1 MSEAAN
7 QPVGQRIEGRY
18 RVVRKIA
25 EGGMATVYE
34 AMDERLSRPVAIKI
48 MHVQLA
54 QGPHR
59 AQFQERFRREAR
71 SAAAIAN
78 PHIVQVYDTGEF
90 NGLDYLV
97 MEYVHGVNLRREM
110 NVEGTFTVRETLRIV
125 GEILDGLSAA
135 HRAGVVHRDIKPE
148 NILVNDRG
156 HVQITDFGLAKAAS
170 QATLSSTGM
179 LLGTAAYL
187 APEMIE
193 QNRATPQG
201 DLYAV
206 GIIAWEMLAGHVPF
220 LSDNPVTV
228 VFKHVHEDVPSLA
241 DACPGIAPEVAAFV
255 ARLAARAVDDRPA
268 DAMAAA
274 ELLDALN
281 ASLDRDRL
289 LFRMPVP
296 QGFEPETPGA
306 PQPVTAR
313 VDRERQPGMVDNADG
328 TANTDGTVHSAGSG
342 DAANAD
348 GATQPLPPLDS
359 QATRRLSMPPE
370 DVGANPTRS
379 FAELMHENFDESD
392 PSDAGRIRSR
402 QHVAGDDA
410 GDDAV
415 RGATARR
422 GGRRTVLIASTLL
435 AALACG
441 GGGYAWWFYLGPG
454 SYWTLPAAA
463 DVTCAQDA
471 ACSIVGAQ
479 AKDYLSTLTVA
490 GIPYTQ
496 SEDYSDSLPA
506 GTIISADP
514 SDVGAHVSKRN
525 GQQVNVVISKGAR
538 QATVPSDIKDA
549 TTAHGKDPL
558 AALREAGFDN
568 VTHDAENDAYSLTV
582 PQGALLSLNAEP
594 GRAYHHNTAITV
606 TLSKGLKPVEMP
618 NVVGST
624 VDDAKAALSALNL
637 TANVTE
643 TFDDR
648 IEAGKVI
655 SASVEAGKQL
665 KWNDA
670 VDLVVS
676 KGPQMATVPNVVG
689 QQYDDA
695 EKALK
700 ALGFDV
706 KKSAPLGDWTHI
718 VRVQSLEANSS
729 VRVRDENGVATVIT
743 LTVA

>member
-7 QPVGQRIEGRY
+7 QPVGQRIEERY
-18 RVVRKIA
+18 RIVRKIA

-59 AQFQERFRREAR
+59 EQFQERFRREAR

-110 NVEGTFTVRETLRIV
+110 NAEGTFSVRETLRIV

-148 NILVNDRG
+148 NILINDRG

-193 QNRATPQG
+193 HNRATAQG

-206 GIIAWEMLAGHVPF
+206 GIIAWEMLTGRVPF
-220 LSDNPVTV
+220 ASDNPVTV
-228 VFKHVHEDVPSLA
+228 VFKHVHEDVPSLTE
-241 DACPGIAPEVAAFV
+241 ACPGIAPEVADFV
-255 ARLAARAVDDRPA
+255 ARLTARAVDDRPV
-268 DAMAAA
+268 DAMAAT
-274 ELLDALN
+274 ELLNTLN
-281 ASLDRDRL
+281 ASLDRDQL

-296 QGFEPETPGA
+296 QGFEPDTPDA
-306 PQPVTAR
+306 PQPITAR
-313 VDRERQPGMVDNADG
+313 VNQDASP
-328 TANTDGTVHSAGSG
+328 
-342 DAANAD
+342 DAA
-348 GATQPLPPLDS
+348 GATQALPPAGNLP
-359 QATRRLSMPPE
+359 TRRVSMPPAG
-370 DVGANPTRS
+370 VGDHPTRS
-379 FAELMHENFDESD
+379 FAELMHENFDE
-392 PSDAGRIRSR
+392 PNEPDAADAANRGTAAHGNATVGAAPRDGRK
-402 QHVAGDDA
+402 
-410 GDDAV
+410 
-415 RGATARR
+415 
-422 GGRRTVLIASTLL
+422 RTVLVSSLALL

-441 GGGYAWWFYLGPG
+441 GGGYAWWYYLGPG

-463 DVTCAQDA
+463 DVSCAQDA

-514 SDVGAHVSKRN
+514 SDVGARVSKRN
-525 GQQVNVVISKGAR
+525 GQQVNVVVSKGAR

-582 PQGALLSLNAEP
+582 PEGALLSLNAEP

-624 VDDAKAALSALNL
+624 VDDAKTALSALNL